1 MSQAKYMKKSWFIIG
16 LVAVFS
22 LGDVM
27 QRRSSAMTAQEDEA
41 SARLGWKTDFAA
53 AFGAARKEGKIL
65 FIDFTGSD
73 WCPPCM
79 RLEKEVF
86 ASPEFAK
93 FAAKNLVLL
102 RVDFPK
108 TNALPPARQKANDE
122 LAQYFG
128 IEGFPTMVLVSPRGV
143 LLGTMGYSGGGSQEI
158 IPKLEYLRREANR
171 G

>member
-1 MSQAKYMKKSWFIIG
+1 MHKSWFILG

-27 QRRSSAMTAQEDEA
+27 QRRSSAMTAQQEEA
-41 SARLGWKTDFAA
+41 SARLGWKTDFKAA
-53 AFGAARKEGKIL
+53 YALARKEGKIL

-86 ASPEFAK
+86 STPEFAK

-108 TNALPPARQKANDE
+108 QTPLPPERQRENDE
-122 LAQYFG
+122 LAAYFG
-128 IEGFPTMVLVSPRGV
+128 IEGYPTMVLVSPRGT
-143 LLGTMGYSGGGSQEI
+143 LLGELGYGGGGSEEI
-158 IPKLEYLRREANR
+158 LPKLEYLRKGGGR